1 MLDEILEFNKQ
12 FVANKGYEKYITN
25 KYPDK
30 KIAILSCMDTRLTEL
45 LPAALGIKNGDVKM
59 IKNAGGVIS
68 HPFGSVIRS
77 LMVAIYELGVKEVMV
92 IAHSDCGACHMNSGV
107 DFASWLDGFE
117 DTEKSVRGTVHA
129 IVNHPLIPSDI
140 KVYGFIID
148 SVTGKLT
155 KVNVE

>member
-1 MLDEILEFNKQ
+1 
-12 FVANKGYEKYITN
+12 
-25 KYPDK
+25 
-30 KIAILSCMDTRLTEL
+30 
-45 LPAALGIKNGDVKM
+45 
-59 IKNAGGVIS
+59 
-68 HPFGSVIRS
+68 
-77 LMVAIYELGVKEVMV
+77 MVAIYELGVKEVMV
-92 IAHSDCGACHMNSGV
+92 IAHSDCGACHMNSTEMIEHMKARGIKQETIDMIHYCGV
-107 DFASWLDGFE
+107 DFATWLDGFE

>member
-1 MLDEILEFNKQ
+1 MNLNK
-12 FVANKGYEKYITN
+12 T
-25 KYPDK
+25 
-30 KIAILSCMDTRLTEL
+30 
-45 LPAALGIKNGDVKM
+45 
-59 IKNAGGVIS
+59 
-68 HPFGSVIRS
+68 
-77 LMVAIYELGVKEVMV
+77 VAIYELGVKEVMV
-92 IAHSDCGACHMNSGV
+92 IAHSDCGACHMNSGEMIEHMKARGIKQETIDMIHYCGV